1 MSRPALRKQLALP
14 LLAAAVFGLA
24 LYLLHKISGEP
35 LTAQA
40 MTDPQNPL
48 QWVMKF
54 ISIAFWL
61 GAAFAAVR
69 ALNELVFLV
78 FRKRKG
84 YDAPSLMRDIFSLV
98 RLGAS

>member
-48 QWVMKF
+48 QWAMRLV
-54 ISIAFWL
+54 SIAFWL
-61 GAAFAAVR
+61 GAAFAADEVR
-69 ALNELVFLV
+69 VVIPAA
-78 FRKRKG
+78 R
-84 YDAPSLMRDIFSLV
+84 DAPGRSRSNPRRLRMR
-98 RLGAS
+98 RA